1 MATVLLSIK
10 PKYVEKILDGT
21 KRYEYRKVGFNTP
34 VDKIVIYCTS
44 PVKKV
49 VGEAQVEEI
58 ITGSLDEVWS
68 ETHEYSGTTKEFLYE
83 YYNGRKNAIALKLT
97 NVKKYDVD
105 KDLIEYNV
113 LFAPQS
119 FIYLD

>member
-1 MATVLLSIK
+1 M
-10 PKYVEKILDGT
+10 
-21 KRYEYRKVGFNTP
+21 
-34 VDKIVIYCTS
+34 
-44 PVKKV
+44 
-49 VGEAQVEEI
+49 EEI